1 MYLHRVP
8 RRAIAARH
16 GSYPPDSENGPM
28 RRSRQRRNTHRH
40 RYLRARAG
48 LRQAIA
54 DTFAG
59 RVLTA
64 EPMWG
69 ER

>member
-1 MYLHRVP
+1 
-8 RRAIAARH
+8 
-16 GSYPPDSENGPM
+16 M

-54 DTFAG
+54 ETFAG
-59 RVLTA
+59 RMLTA

-69 ER
+69 QG